1 MKGPN
6 PCFSFCAQVTAAVGK
21 RGVRALINNAGKVV
35 LAPVEF
41 MPMEVFEDQLQVSRG
56 HAFMSGCI
64 FLLQGSLI
72 SQLEVITSL
81 AD

>member
-6 PCFSFCAQVTAAVGK
+6 PCFFFCAQVTAAVGK

-41 MPMEVFEDQLQVSRG
+41 MPMEVFEDQLQVSRR
-56 HAFMSGCI
+56 HAFMSECI

-72 SQLEVITSL
+72 SQLVVITSP